1 MFKFFFLI
9 SLPLLVLVYSGT
21 AFAEAMSYET
31 YQSGATFCDIEDH
44 PWNKTS
50 RVVGKIVYP
59 ELQSETVN
67 AWMTSQIASEQ
78 SPLGK
83 AYLEKALDP
92 TRIGSFEGWRVLEVV
107 QSAYNARMNTL
118 FDCSVI
124 EARINIIKKLQ
135 EAKALN

>member
-1 MFKFFFLI
+1 MRH
-9 SLPLLVLVYSGT
+9 T
-21 AFAEAMSYET
+21 
-31 YQSGATFCDIEDH
+31 
-44 PWNKTS
+44 
-50 RVVGKIVYP
+50 RVVPLSVISK
-59 ELQSETVN
+59 
-67 AWMTSQIASEQ
+67 IASEQ